1 MAENIEEE
9 EMKQSTV
16 LVVDDEKE
24 IADFIELYLKNE
36 NYEVLKFYNGKDA
49 LECIENETIDL
60 AILDVML
67 PDIDGFEIL
76 KQIRLKYTFPVIMLT
91 AKVSSMD
98 KINGLTLGADD
109 YIEKPFEPLELMARV
124 KAQLGRF
131 TRYNDGNGMN
141 QDDTLEIAGLILNRS
156 THQCTYGEEEVTLTP
171 LEFSILWI
179 LTKNRG
185 KVISSE
191 NLFEQVWKEKY
202 FKNNNNTVMVHIRH
216 LREKLG
222 EVMGH
227 KELIKTVWG
236 VGYKVEE

>member
-1 MAENIEEE
+1 MR
-9 EMKQSTV
+9 QSTV

-36 NYEVLKFYNGKDA
+36 NYNVHKFYNGKDA
-49 LECIENETIDL
+49 LACVEHENIDL

-76 KQIRLKYTFPVIMLT
+76 KQIRLTHNFPVIMLT

-124 KAQLGRF
+124 KAQLRRF
-131 TRYNDGNGMN
+131 TRYNDGSGMN
-141 QDDTLEIAGLILNRS
+141 QEDTLEIAGLILNRA
-156 THQCTYGEEEVTLTP
+156 THQCTYGEEEITLTP

-179 LTKNRG
+179 LTQNRG
-185 KVISSE
+185 KVW
-191 NLFEQVWKEKY
+191 NEKVY
-202 FKNNNNTVMVHIRH
+202 EANNTVMVHIRH

>member
-1 MAENIEEE
+1 MR
-9 EMKQSTV
+9 QSTV

-36 NYEVLKFYNGKDA
+36 NYNVHKFYNGKDA
-49 LECIENETIDL
+49 LACVEHENIDL

-76 KQIRLKYTFPVIMLT
+76 KQIRLTHNFPVIMLT

-124 KAQLGRF
+124 K
-131 TRYNDGNGMN
+131 
-141 QDDTLEIAGLILNRS
+141 EIAGLILNRA
-156 THQCTYGEEEVTLTP
+156 THQCTYGEEEITLTP

-179 LTKNRG
+179 LTQNRG

-227 KELIKTVWG
+227 KELITTVWG

>member
-1 MAENIEEE
+1 MR
-9 EMKQSTV
+9 QSTV

-36 NYEVLKFYNGKDA
+36 NYNVHKFYNGKDA
-49 LECIENETIDL
+49 LACVEHENIDL

-76 KQIRLKYTFPVIMLT
+76 KQIRLTHNFPVIMLT

-124 KAQLGRF
+124 KAQLRRF
-131 TRYNDGNGMN
+131 TRYNDGSGMN
-141 QDDTLEIAGLILNRS
+141 QEDTQEIAGLILNRA
-156 THQCTYGEEEVTLTP
+156 THQCTYGEEEITLTP

-179 LTKNRG
+179 LTQNRG

-191 NLFEQVWKEKY
+191 NLLSRYGKKSILRTTIIQLWYISDISVRSWERSWDT
-202 FKNNNNTVMVHIRH
+202 KN
-216 LREKLG
+216 
-222 EVMGH
+222 
-227 KELIKTVWG
+227 
-236 VGYKVEE
+236 

>member
-1 MAENIEEE
+1 MR
-9 EMKQSTV
+9 KV
-16 LVVDDEKE
+16 LEQAGFSVRTAGGAQEALV
-24 IADFIELYLKNE
+24 
-36 NYEVLKFYNGKDA
+36 A
-49 LECIENETIDL
+49 LEDSPPILIV
-60 AILDVML
+60 LDVVM
-67 PDIDGFEIL
+67 PGVSGFEFL
-76 KQIRLKYTFPVIMLT
+76 QKIRSYESLQLVPVIMLT
-91 AKVSSMD
+91 ARSSLED
-98 KINGLTLGADD
+98 VVQGLQLGADD

-124 KAQLGRF
+124 KAQLRRF
-131 TRYNDGNGMN
+131 TRYNDGSGMN
-141 QDDTLEIAGLILNRS
+141 QEDTLEIAGLILNRA
-156 THQCTYGEEEVTLTP
+156 THQCTYGEEEITLTP

-179 LTKNRG
+179 LTQNRG